1 MTDPTAPPASPS
13 SEGFGLA
20 ALGQI
25 ALSVDDVERA
35 TAFYRDVLGVPFL
48 FSAPPGMAFF
58 DCAGVRLLLGT
69 PETPEE
75 RRSSILYFRVT
86 AIAEAHRT
94 LAGRGVEFVQEPHA
108 VHRGEGY
115 ELWLAFFHDGEGNTH
130 ALMEEV
136 RGG

>member
-1 MTDPTAPPASPS
+1 MTETTTPSPP

-25 ALSVDDVERA
+25 ALTVDDVDRA

-58 DCAGVRLLLGT
+58 DCAGVRLLLGA
-69 PETPEE
+69 PEAPEE
-75 RRSSILYFRVT
+75 RHSSILYFRVT
-86 AIAEAHRT
+86 GITEAHR
-94 LAGRGVEFVQEPHA
+94 LLVERGVEFAQEPHVA
-108 VHRGEGY
+108 HRAEDH
-115 ELWLAFFHDGEGNTH
+115 ELWIAFFRDGEGNTH

-136 RGG
+136 RA